1 MPCLP
6 AGSCEDLPSLGS
18 RPGLFLAHVRIVDK
32 VLARE
37 LPEKESHAVH
47 CSSYRK
53 HEMVGGAL
61 VLLLDTATIAC

>member
-6 AGSCEDLPSLGS
+6 AGTYGDLHSLGS
-18 RPGLFLAHVRIVDK
+18 RPPLREHGLFRAHVRTVDK

-53 HEMVGGAL
+53 HEMVVGL
-61 VLLLDTATIAC
+61 

>member
-18 RPGLFLAHVRIVDK
+18 RPPLRVHGLFQAHVRIVDK

-53 HEMVGGAL
+53 HEMVVEPL
-61 VLLLDTATIAC
+61 YYS

>member
-1 MPCLP
+1 M
-6 AGSCEDLPSLGS
+6 GS
-18 RPGLFLAHVRIVDK
+18 RPPLREHGLFQAHVRIVDK

-53 HEMVGGAL
+53 HEMVVGL
-61 VLLLDTATIAC
+61 